1 MAVFTYRATDATA
14 GDQSGTITAD
24 TPRQAR
30 DLLRSRGLTV
40 RDLEDYAPSLP
51 RAPAVTTVVAA
62 ATTTSNA
69 SPLRRR
75 RSRGNRHLVT
85 QLLRELSTLLGVGV
99 PLVEA
104 LDTISRQ
111 HAGRFQATILVLR
124 DRVSAG
130 LSLAEAM
137 RQQPHIFDDLAV
149 SITEVGEDAGTLDTS
164 LERLAEF
171 RERAELLRGRI
182 STALIYPAI
191 VSVLA
196 VASSVFLM
204 TFVVPRILEPLIELG
219 QPMPFATR
227 VVKGLSDALLAWG
240 WLAAIVLAAAAAG
253 FFAIVRTD
261 RGRLAWHRF
270 ILRVPVLGDL
280 VRKQAIVRIAIV
292 VSTLLKSGIV
302 FVRAIQIAQRTTDN
316 LVLRDALARCE
327 AAIVAGSDIGEALA
341 KTRAFSPMAVQ
352 LFSVGQESGR
362 LEEMLDRLA
371 AVYDQQVQHAAQRLA
386 AILEPLLIVLLAV
399 VVLFIVMATV
409 LPILEAGNAIQ

>member
-1 MAVFTYRATDATA
+1 MAVFTYKASDAAGA

-30 DLLRSRGLTV
+30 DLLRARGLTV
-40 RDLEDYAPSLP
+40 RDLDDFAP
-51 RAPAVTTVVAA
+51 RAAQASRSGTDAA
-62 ATTTSNA
+62 PISL
-69 SPLRRR
+69 LRRR
-75 RSRGNRHLVT
+75 RRARGQRHLVT

-111 HAGRFQATILVLR
+111 HAGRFRGTILVLR
-124 DRVSAG
+124 DRVTAG
-130 LSLAEAM
+130 ASLAQAM
-137 RQQPHIFDDLAV
+137 SEQPHAFDDLAV

-196 VASSVFLM
+196 VGSSVFLM
-204 TFVVPRILEPLIELG
+204 TFVVPRILEPLMELG
-219 QPMPFATR
+219 HPMPLATLI
-227 VVKGLSDALLAWG
+227 VKGLSDALLAWG
-240 WLAAIVLAAAAAG
+240 WLLAIVLAAAACG
-253 FFAIVRTD
+253 FAILVRTE
-261 RGRLAWHRF
+261 RGKLAWDRF
-270 ILRVPVLGDL
+270 ILRLPVIGDL
-280 VRKQAIVRIAIV
+280 VRKQAIVRIAV
-292 VSTLLKSGIV
+292 VVGTLLKSGIV
-302 FVRAIQIAQRTTDN
+302 FVRALQIAQRTTSN
-316 LVLRDALARCE
+316 VVIRDALARCE
-327 AAIVAGSDIGEALA
+327 VAIAAGSDIGEALE
-341 KTRAFSPMAVQ
+341 KTKAFPPMVVQ
-352 LFSVGQESGR
+352 IFSVGQESGR

-386 AILEPLLIVLLAV
+386 AILEPALIVLLAV
-399 VVLFIVMATV
+399 GVLFVVMATV